1 MATDLEQLQVTLSAK
16 VDQFKQEMQS
26 AVREFDRDANQIEQR
41 NLQLG
46 QSMNTSMKSA
56 AESTRFLSGALKS
69 LLSAYTFHELIDGA
83 IKANE
88 QIAQM
93 ARRADLARVSV
104 ERFQQIQFAAKTL
117 GGADPADVQKAAHDL
132 ALTANKEVR
141 EGEGELTNILKANN
155 MSLTDRN
162 GKAKDFNQLLEMAAT
177 LLQRAKTE
185 AQAIDI
191 GRLFNLSEE
200 MVRALEK
207 GPEAF
212 KRAQE
217 AAKSAGAVLDE
228 GLVQKAKEFD
238 KAWNET
244 WSKFPIYAKAAAIE
258 AIAALTPF
266 GTWLERLFARIPG
279 MAKAAVQAGGTEL
292 QSAEGAQDILDR
304 TLKFNPDDQNAI
316 RVARERLAAAQERD
330 AEKNARARLAA
341 TLTQQED
348 ERLKNRGVAGTQQ
361 FGPNLPDIN
370 DPKRGKDKAEK
381 DDELDREEKRI
392 QKQINALNGQ
402 AAAVGKVGEAAAKAE
417 AEMRLWEAAQA
428 AGRTDT
434 PALRLQI
441 EKLADAYAKVKVE
454 LAAGKLEQDLF
465 FERSQIGRTPD
476 EQAIASR
483 IRGAGLDPASKDAQ
497 DLADKMRTIQ
507 NLTEG
512 KEMAGSF
519 VKGLISDL
527 ENGVKAGRA
536 LENQLKRIADKLADK
551 AIDSLISGL
560 FGGLSKGLFSGG
572 IGVPAQAGGGWA
584 GQGPLVNVPASAFIG
599 ARHFAAGG
607 GIPAILHAGE
617 IVLNQAQQKNVAQG
631 LGPSKAV
638 TITHAPTI
646 NGTGLSAEQVFSV
659 VQRSQKEFA
668 RQIGPIFN
676 DWQMRHG

>member
-16 VDQFKQEMQS
+16 ADKFKQEMQD
-26 AVREFDRDANQIEQR
+26 AVREFDKDANQIEQR
-41 NLQLG
+41 NRQLT
-46 QSMNTSMKSA
+46 QRMSKSMEDSA
-56 AESTRFLSGALKS
+56 ASTRFLSSALKQ
-69 LLSAYTFHELIDGA
+69 LVSAYAFQQLIDGA

-93 ARRADLARVSV
+93 ARTADLARVSV

-132 ALTANKEVR
+132 ALTVNKEVR

-191 GRLFNLSEE
+191 GRLFNLSED

-207 GPEAF
+207 GPAAF

-217 AAKSAGAVLDE
+217 AAKDAGAVFDRE
-228 GLVQKAKEFD
+228 LVEKAKDFD
-238 KAWNET
+238 KMWNET
-244 WSKFPIYAKAAAIE
+244 WSKFPTYAKAAAIE
-258 AIAALTPF
+258 AISALTPL
-266 GTWLERLFARIPG
+266 GTWLQNLFSRLPG
-279 MAKAAVQAGGTEL
+279 MASAVKHAAGYGDQSLEEAQDTLDQTLKLNPGGTRAI
-292 QSAEGAQDILDR
+292 AEATKLRDEAAERQAR
-304 TLKFNPDDQNAI
+304 
-316 RVARERLAAAQERD
+316 RVLAERLR
-330 AEKNARARLAA
+330 
-341 TLTQQED
+341 QQEA
-348 ERLKNRGVAGTQQ
+348 EAVKNRGVAGTEQ
-361 FGPNLPDIN
+361 FGPNLPDLN
-370 DPKRGKDKAEK
+370 DPKRGKESAGK

-392 QKQINALNGQ
+392 QKQINALKGK
-402 AAAVGKVGEAAAKAE
+402 AAAQEEVGEAIGYAE
-417 AEMRLWEAAQA
+417 AKTRLLEAAEA
-428 AGRTDT
+428 AGRGTTAAD
-434 PALRLQI
+434 
-441 EKLADAYAKVKVE
+441 KLAIERLAEAYGKYTNALKV
-454 LAAGKLEQDLF
+454 ANLEKDIF
-465 FERSQIGRTPD
+465 FEREQIGRTPE
-476 EQAIASR
+476 EQAIAVR
-483 IRGAGLDPASKDAQ
+483 TRGLGADDAKKLG
-497 DLADKMRTIQ
+497 DEMRKNQ
-507 NLTEG
+507 NLLEG

-519 VKGLISDL
+519 VKGLVSDL
-527 ENGVKAGRA
+527 ENGVKAGQA
-536 LENQLKRIADKLADK
+536 LENQLKRIAEKLADK
-551 AIDSLISGL
+551 AIDSLISGV
-560 FGGLSKGLFSGG
+560 FGGLGKGLFGG

-631 LGPSKAV
+631 LGPGKTI

-646 NGTGLSAEQVFSV
+646 NGAGMTPDQVFAF

-668 RQIGPIFN
+668 RNIGPVLN
-676 DWQMRHG
+676 DWQRRHG

>member
-1 MATDLEQLQVTLSAK
+1 
-16 VDQFKQEMQS
+16 
-26 AVREFDRDANQIEQR
+26 
-41 NLQLG
+41 
-46 QSMNTSMKSA
+46 
-56 AESTRFLSGALKS
+56 
-69 LLSAYTFHELIDGA
+69 
-83 IKANE
+83 
-88 QIAQM
+88 
-93 ARRADLARVSV
+93 
-104 ERFQQIQFAAKTL
+104 
-117 GGADPADVQKAAHDL
+117 
-132 ALTANKEVR
+132 
-141 EGEGELTNILKANN
+141 

-370 DPKRGKDKAEK
+370 DPKPDLAKTRLQKDQTMNWTA
-381 DDELDREEKRI
+381 KRSGFN
-392 QKQINALNGQ
+392 KQII
-402 AAAVGKVGEAAAKAE
+402 
-417 AEMRLWEAAQA
+417 
-428 AGRTDT
+428 T
-434 PALRLQI
+434 P
-441 EKLADAYAKVKVE
+441 
-454 LAAGKLEQDLF
+454 
-465 FERSQIGRTPD
+465 
-476 EQAIASR
+476 
-483 IRGAGLDPASKDAQ
+483 
-497 DLADKMRTIQ
+497 
-507 NLTEG
+507 
-512 KEMAGSF
+512 
-519 VKGLISDL
+519 
-527 ENGVKAGRA
+527 
-536 LENQLKRIADKLADK
+536 
-551 AIDSLISGL
+551 
-560 FGGLSKGLFSGG
+560 
-572 IGVPAQAGGGWA
+572 
-584 GQGPLVNVPASAFIG
+584 
-599 ARHFAAGG
+599 
-607 GIPAILHAGE
+607 
-617 IVLNQAQQKNVAQG
+617 
-631 LGPSKAV
+631 
-638 TITHAPTI
+638 
-646 NGTGLSAEQVFSV
+646 
-659 VQRSQKEFA
+659 
-668 RQIGPIFN
+668 
-676 DWQMRHG
+676 